1 MKINTLLNAA
11 REYSM
16 RVRGTV
22 YLKLRDQTKNYLP
35 DFKVLDEMD
44 YNILI
49 NMGNGPDGDKGS
61 SGTLPGFHVFMKP
74 PPLTIIS
81 DMISGMVNSLAKIL
95 KVGNF
100 PIPKLPSLSGIYIG
114 YFIGEK
120 IGFRFQV
127 KKFSI
132 TCFIKFI
139 GGFGISCKLGMDWL
153 SIFEDAGKWIA
164 KIGKKLFD
172 NSKKAFMKVSAK
184 LDDFTKDIAIGS
196 KKIFNDAKN
205 KAKKAY
211 ENVKKSVKN
220 VAKEAKEAITKITS
234 AKKKAVNEIKKAA
247 NNLKKEIDKIGK
259 KLNSAI
265 NRLGRE
271 ISDLGNKIGKWFE
284 SIFNKNKWKRE
295 RNAKEADKRNKEKE
309 KKEKEKKEKDKYNK
323 EVKKIEDKVKNAE
336 KKRRDLKNQKLN
348 EEADLWRKKLMYQ
361 KAIERLNDL

>member
-1 MKINTLLNAA
+1 M
-11 REYSM
+11 
-16 RVRGTV
+16 G

-184 LDDFTKDIAIGS
+184 LDDFTK
-196 KKIFNDAKN
+196 
-205 KAKKAY
+205 
-211 ENVKKSVKN
+211 
-220 VAKEAKEAITKITS
+220 EAKEAITKITS